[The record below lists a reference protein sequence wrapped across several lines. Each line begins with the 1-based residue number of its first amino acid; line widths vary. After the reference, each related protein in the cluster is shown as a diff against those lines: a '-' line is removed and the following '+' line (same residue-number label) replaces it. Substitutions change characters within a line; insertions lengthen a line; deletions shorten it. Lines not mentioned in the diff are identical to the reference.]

1 MRAQGH
7 QGYCRSTRCWRAA
20 SARKR
25 SMHSGFERPRGALQ
39 GVIAHQARA
48 STPEPSHAFFAG
60 RDDLATALGVCTFGR
75 AVRWRSR
82 GTTRAACGEAAVD
95 RCGVVDTASAVRP
108 DWAPDAGSASGFF
121 QSATGSG
128 LGDRAG
134 SSPGEGAEGAALVS
148 IVTCVIADCGVAAVV
163 GIGVT
168 AVGATTF
175 VVVVTAS
182 GSETASPEDGTE
194 GRSRVQ
200 APHPSATMPVNASET
215 ATLR

>member
-7 QGYCRSTRCWRAA
+7 RGYCRSTRCWRAA

-48 STPEPSHAFFAG
+48 RTPEPSHALFAG
-60 RDDLATALGVCTFGR
+60 GDDLATALDVCTFGR

-108 DWAPDAGSASGFF
+108 DSAPDAGSASGFF

-128 LGDRAG
+128 LGDRTAC
-134 SSPGEGAEGAALVS
+134 SPGDGAS
-148 IVTCVIADCGVAAVV
+148 IVTRVITDDVVGAIV
-163 GIGVT
+163 GIGAT
-168 AVGATTF
+168 ADGATTF
-175 VVVVTAS
+175 VVVANAAS
-182 GSETASPEDGTE
+182 GIEAASPEGGNE
-194 GRSRVQ
+194 GRLSVQ
-200 APHPSATMPVNASET
+200 APQPSATMPVNASEA